1 MSGDGATM
9 EPVATRSEAEV
20 SSREAEV
27 LAALG
32 EHLTNAEIANQLHI
46 SIRTV
51 ESHVSSL
58 LRKLGAADRRELA
71 ARAPAASAV
80 TLPVGVVTFVL
91 TDIEGSTRLWEQD
104 PTGAATALAR
114 HDNIIATV
122 AGERG
127 GTLLKTRGEGD
138 SSFSV
143 FGSAVDG
150 VAAALELQQ
159 RLGADETC
167 GSLRVRVAIHAGDVE
182 LVDDDYRGSVVNRA
196 ARLRSLA
203 HGGQVLLAG
212 AVEQLVGDRLP
223 VGAATRDLGWHRLRD
238 VERPE
243 HVFELI
249 HPDLAADGPPLRSV
263 GLAVNVPVPLTT
275 FVGRED
281 EKASVLDLVAVHRVV
296 TLTGPGGAGKTRLAT
311 EVAMAAGKRFVDGAV
326 FVDLAPLTVG
336 LLLPETVAAVLGL
349 KGEPGRPLTDAI
361 VEYLSARRLLLVLD
375 NCEQVLDDAAAF
387 AARLAA
393 ATPAAAILATS
404 REHLGVVGERIVAL
418 SPLKTP
424 APGEAFDLIDGSAS
438 VELFTDRAA
447 AADRGFRLT
456 SDNRDVV
463 ARICARLDG
472 LPLAIELAAARVA
485 YLPLERIAASLDD
498 CFSMLS
504 DGERDRPTR
513 HRAMRATID
522 WSYDLLDVD
531 ERVLFER
538 LSVLAGSF
546 SLAAAESI
554 CGIEPLQSDEL
565 LSLFARLVAKS
576 LVMRDAAGEGDIAY
590 RLLEPLR
597 QYASTRL
604 TDAGLLTEFKIR
616 HAEYFSAFAEAPALG
631 IASSGTPALLDE
643 FRRQH
648 GNFRAALTWAFDE
661 AAPDR
666 HSLGARLAAALG
678 WPWFV
683 SGAIDEGR
691 SWLDHA
697 YAVTTGEVTPL
708 RARVLL
714 ARAMLLATTAEF
726 DAVHTSA
733 DEMEAVERALGDDQ
747 FRWIAPWLRLVACSG
762 LGDLAAA
769 ESQYVLALDHLP
781 TASMSSWRA
790 MTLPGYARLLFDIGD
805 ADGAEQRAREA
816 FDLAVAV
823 GEEMP
828 IGFALDVLA
837 SQALARGDIDLA
849 ATMSEESLAHYRAIG
864 YQEGIASAA
873 HGLALAAL
881 ERGDAETAR
890 ARLAE
895 VLDLHRRLGH
905 RGGLA
910 AALEAYARLHT
921 AGDDDQRALSLLGA
935 AEIYRT
941 DIGVPLPPPDAAAL
955 ERLLADIATRVD
967 PADLDAALVR
977 GRTLSVDVAIALALD

>member
-1 MSGDGATM
+1 M
-9 EPVATRSEAEV
+9 

-32 EHLTNAEIANQLHI
+32 EHLTNAEIAHRLHI

-58 LRKLGAADRRELA
+58 LRKLGAADRRQLA
-71 ARAPAASAV
+71 ARAPAASTV

-91 TDIEGSTRLWEQD
+91 TDVEGSTRLWEQD
-104 PTGAATALAR
+104 PADAAAALAR
-114 HDNIIATV
+114 HDEIIAAV
-122 AGERG
+122 VGERG

-143 FGSAVDG
+143 LGSAADG

-159 RLGADETC
+159 RLAADETC

-212 AVEQLVGDRLP
+212 AVEQLVGHRLP
-223 VGAATRDLGWHRLRD
+223 AGAMTRDLGWHRLRD

-249 HPDLAADGPPLRSV
+249 HPDLAADHPPLHSV
-263 GLAVNVPVPLTT
+263 GLAVNLPVPLTT
-275 FVGRED
+275 FVGREG
-281 EKASVLDLVAVHRVV
+281 EKVSLLDLVAEHRVV

-311 EVAMAAGKRFVDGAV
+311 EVAMAAGERFVDGAV
-326 FVDLAPLTVG
+326 FVELAPLTAG
-336 LLLPETVAAVLGL
+336 ALLPETVAAVLGL

-375 NCEQVLDDAAAF
+375 NCEHVLDAAAAF

-393 ATPAAAILATS
+393 ATPETAILATS
-404 REHLGVVGERIVAL
+404 REHLGVVGERVVAL
-418 SPLKTP
+418 GPLTTP
-424 APGEAFDLIDGSAS
+424 APGEPSDVIDGSAS
-438 VELFTDRAA
+438 VQLFADRAA

-456 SDNRDVV
+456 SDNRDLV
-463 ARICARLDG
+463 ALICARLDG
-472 LPLAIELAAARVA
+472 LPLAIELTAARVA
-485 YLPLERIAASLDD
+485 HLPLERIAASLDD

-504 DGERDRPTR
+504 DGERDRPAR

-522 WSYDLLDVD
+522 WSYDLLDAD
-531 ERVLFER
+531 ERVLFAR
-538 LSVLAGSF
+538 LAVFAGSF

-554 CGIEPLQSDEL
+554 CGAEPLQGDEL
-565 LSLFARLVAKS
+565 LLLFARLVAKS
-576 LVMRDAAGEGDIAY
+576 LVMRDTVGEGEIAY

-597 QYASTRL
+597 QFAAARL
-604 TDAGLLTEFKIR
+604 ADTGVKAEFTIR
-616 HAEYFSAFAEAPALG
+616 HAEFYTAFAEAPALG
-631 IASSGTPALLDE
+631 ITFSGMPAVLNE

-648 GNFRAALTWAFDE
+648 GNFQAALTWAFDE
-661 AAPDR
+661 AEPAR
-666 HSLGARLAAALG
+666 HQLGARLAAALG

-683 SGAIDEGR
+683 SGVIDEGR
-691 SWLDHA
+691 SWLDQAHA
-697 YAVTTGEVTPL
+697 ATAGAVTPL
-708 RARVLL
+708 RVRVLL

-726 DAVHTSA
+726 DAVLASA
-733 DEMEAVERALGDDQ
+733 DEMEAVVRALDDDR
-747 FRWIAPWLRLVACSG
+747 FRWITPWLRLVACTG

-769 ESQYVLALDHLP
+769 ESHYALALDHLP
-781 TASMSSWRA
+781 TGTMTSWRA
-790 MTLPGYARLLFDIGD
+790 LTLPGYARLFLDLGD
-805 ADGAEQRAREA
+805 AARAEHLAREA
-816 FDLAVAV
+816 FALALAL

-837 SQALARGDIDLA
+837 SLALARGDVDLA
-849 ATMSEESLAHYRAIG
+849 ATTSEESLKHYRAIG

-881 ERGDAETAR
+881 ERGDTERAR

-905 RGGLA
+905 RSGLA
-910 AALEAYARLHT
+910 AAIEAYARLHS
-921 AGDDDQRALSLLGA
+921 AGGDDPRALSLLGA

-955 ERLLADIATRVD
+955 ERLLADIATRVG
-967 PADLDAALVR
+967 PADLDAELVR